1 MSKKC
6 VLILLAAAL
15 AIVASAGSILFAS
28 ERRASPALSH
38 FIMGTLCDDLGDV
51 DEAIKEFKK
60 ALSIDAEAS
69 QIRIN
74 LAISLIKNN
83 KQAQAEEELKR
94 AIKSDPEAV
103 EPHAILAILYSAQDK
118 TDLAMS
124 EYEAALKCA
133 SSLNPKD
140 IEIYQGLG
148 ALYLKQNKLKEAES
162 TFRVISSLSPA
173 DPKAHFYLGAVYQEM
188 KKFDLCEEELKKA
201 LKLDPDY
208 HEALNFLGYE
218 YVEWGRDLNE
228 AQNLINK
235 AISLDP
241 DNGAYID
248 SLGWLNYKKGKI
260 KEASKLLEKA
270 SSLLEDPVIYDHLGD
285 VYLKLKEFDKA
296 KLNWQKSL
304 KLDEKQ
310 EKVKEKLDSL
320 NKNARIT
327 K

>member
-1 MSKKC
+1 MVNKTI
-6 VLILLAAAL
+6 LILLAAAL
-15 AIVASAGSILFAS
+15 LIAASAGSILFAS
-28 ERRASPALSH
+28 DKAGNPALSH

-51 DEAIKEFKK
+51 DEAIKEFRK
-60 ALSIDAEAS
+60 ALLIDGEVP

-83 KQAQAEEELKR
+83 KQAEAEKELKR
-94 AIKSDPEAV
+94 AVKSDPEAV
-103 EPHAILAILYSAQDK
+103 EPHAILAILYSVQDK
-118 TDLAMS
+118 ADLAIS
-124 EYEAALKCA
+124 EYESALKCA
-133 SSLNPKD
+133 SKLNPKD
-140 IEIYQGLG
+140 IGIYQGLG
-148 ALYLKQNKLKEAES
+148 ALYLKENKFKEAES
-162 TFRVISSLSPA
+162 TFRAISVLTPS

-188 KKFDLCEEELKKA
+188 KRFDLCEEELKKA

-235 AISLDP
+235 AIQLDP

-248 SLGWLNYKKGKI
+248 SLGWLNYKKGNI
-260 KEASKLLEKA
+260 QEAKKLLEKA
-270 SSLLEDPVIYDHLGD
+270 SSLMEDPVICDHLGD
-285 VYLKLKEFDKA
+285 VYFKLKEFDKA

-320 NKNARIT
+320 NKDARVT

>member
-1 MSKKC
+1 MVKKSIP
-6 VLILLAAAL
+6 ILLAAGL
-15 AIVASAGSILFAS
+15 LIASTAGSILFAS
-28 ERRASPALSH
+28 QKPDSSALSH

-51 DEAIKEFKK
+51 DGAIKEFRK

-69 QIRIN
+69 PIRVN

-94 AIKSDPEAV
+94 AVKSGPEAV
-103 EPHAILAILYSAQDK
+103 EAHAILAILYSVQDK
-118 TDLAMS
+118 SDLAIS
-124 EYEAALKCA
+124 EYETALKCA
-133 SSLNPKD
+133 SKLNPKD
-140 IEIYQGLG
+140 IGIYQGLG
-148 ALYLKQNKLKEAES
+148 ALYLKENKLKEAES
-162 TFRVISSLSPA
+162 TFRTVSALTPSE
-173 DPKAHFYLGAVYQEM
+173 PKAHFFLGVVYQEM

-228 AQNLINK
+228 AQKLINK

-248 SLGWLNYKKGKI
+248 SLGWLNYKKGKTQ
-260 KEASKLLEKA
+260 EALKLLEKA
-270 SSLLEDPVIYDHLGD
+270 SSLMEDPVIYDHLGD
-285 VYLKLKEFDKA
+285 VYFKLKEFDKA

-310 EKVKEKLDSL
+310 EKVREKLQKL
-320 NKNARIT
+320 NVK
-327 K
+327 